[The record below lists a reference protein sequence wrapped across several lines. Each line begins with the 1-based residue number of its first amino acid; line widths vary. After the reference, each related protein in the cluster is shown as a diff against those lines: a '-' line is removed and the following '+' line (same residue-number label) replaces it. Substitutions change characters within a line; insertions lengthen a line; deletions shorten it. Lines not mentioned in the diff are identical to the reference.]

1 MPPPARASPPAH
13 ASPSYAPECPPEAV
27 RDDGWVGVVGIGS
40 LLSERS
46 ARHTSPNLR
55 GFKTVR
61 LRGYRRVFAHTAPVF
76 FERGIADGKTREVSS
91 LSMEA
96 LEPGDD
102 PREAHGPR
110 GLVATYFEIPGEEFP
125 ALAAREAEF
134 ELRAVTY
141 EDDGD
146 DGEGG
151 CSSDGKKA
159 ILCVRSSDAA
169 YVERHCE
176 RMKGTG
182 GGGGAE
188 GAEGAECGCVAC
200 VLRGFGEERIWYPG
214 RRSPPAV
221 YPTRAYARH
230 CVLAAKSLGPEALAS
245 FLDHTFLADRRTT
258 LRTHLE
264 RNPSLME
271 TPPPPELAE
280 RYGG

>member
-1 MPPPARASPPAH
+1 MPPPAPRASPRSAQ

-27 RDDGWVGVVGIGS
+27 RHDGWIGVVGIGS

-76 FERGIADGKTREVSS
+76 FERGIADEKTREISS

-96 LEPGDD
+96 LEPGVD

-141 EDDGD
+141 EDDED

-151 CSSDGKKA
+151 GSDGKKA

-176 RMKGTG
+176 RMKGTLKG
-182 GGGGAE
+182 GGDGEPAV
-188 GAEGAECGCVAC
+188 ECGCVAC

-214 RRSPPAV
+214 WRSPPTVLPA
-221 YPTRAYARH
+221 RAYARH
-230 CVLAAKSLGPEALAS
+230 CVLAAESLGPEALAS

>member
-1 MPPPARASPPAH
+1 M
-13 ASPSYAPECPPEAV
+13 
-27 RDDGWVGVVGIGS
+27 
-40 LLSERS
+40 
-46 ARHTSPNLR
+46 
-55 GFKTVR
+55 
-61 LRGYRRVFAHTAPVF
+61 FAHTAPVF
-76 FERGIADGKTREVSS
+76 FERGIADGKSREISS

-102 PREAHGPR
+102 PREAHGPC
-110 GLVATYFEIPGEEFP
+110 GLVATYFEIPGAEFP

-146 DGEGG
+146 DEG
-151 CSSDGKKA
+151 SSDGKKA

-176 RMKGTG
+176 RTRGTG
-182 GGGGAE
+182 GGDGSRGV
-188 GAEGAECGCVAC
+188 ECGCVAC

-214 RRSPPAV
+214 RCSPPAV

-230 CVLAAKSLGPEALAS
+230 CVLAAESLGAHALAS

-264 RNPSLME
+264 RNPSLIE